1 MIEFKSLKETKQADF
16 IGRIFLV
23 TFVIISIFT
32 AMFFLPWQQTVK
44 GEGELIAHDPSQRL
58 HTLNATIDGFV
69 EKIHVRENQY
79 VKKGDILF
87 SMIDLD
93 PQFLDRITKIDKS
106 IGEQISFTKQE
117 LEILNKNKENI
128 YKQII
133 NTNELYKRR
142 YEQKK
147 DEISSLELHSIGL
160 KKNYEINKINLERI
174 EKLFSESIESKRNL
188 EAAQNIYI
196 QADVAYKKIYI
207 DIDIK
212 QKDLQII
219 KNEQERLVLDM
230 QNRIQTIDNQ
240 INTALVRLNTLIQS
254 NEVQQ
259 SSIARYNTSEVR
271 AKHDGYVVR
280 IHLNDAYRY
289 LSKGQSVIDFAPKV
303 DQRTI
308 VFKVSDFNMPLIK
321 KGLPARIVFYGWP
334 ALQISGWPTI
344 QNGTFSGII
353 ERVDP
358 IVHEKGF
365 YYAYVVEDLNNKWPN
380 SDVLRVGTRATVWT
394 RLSTV
399 AVWEQIWRKMN
410 AFPPN
415 MVEPKVQDEL

>member
-1 MIEFKSLKETKQADF
+1 MIEFKSLKETKQAKF
-16 IGRIFLV
+16 VGYLFLV
-23 TFVIISIFT
+23 TFVIMSFFVAIL
-32 AMFFLPWQQTVK
+32 FLPWQQTVK

-69 EKIHVRENQY
+69 QKIYVRENQY

-87 SMIDLD
+87 SMVDLD
-93 PQFLDRITKIDKS
+93 PQFLSRITKIDKS
-106 IGEQISFTKQE
+106 IGQQIGFTKQE
-117 LEILNKNKENI
+117 LDILNKNKENMH
-128 YKQII
+128 KQII
-133 NTNELYKRR
+133 NIDELYKRR

-147 DEISSLELHSIGL
+147 DEISSLELHSVAL
-160 KKNYEINKINLERI
+160 KKNYEINKINLERV
-174 EKLFSESIESKRNL
+174 EKLFNESIESKRNL
-188 EAAQNIYI
+188 ERAQNIYI
-196 QADVAYKKIYI
+196 QAEVTYKKVYI
-207 DIDIK
+207 DLEIK
-212 QKDLQII
+212 QKDLKII
-219 KNEQERLVLDM
+219 KKEQERLVLDM

-240 INTALVRLNTLIQS
+240 INTALVRLNALIQS
-254 NEVQQ
+254 NEIQQ

-271 AKHDGYVVR
+271 SRHDGYVVR

-289 LSKGQSVIDFAPKV
+289 LSKGQSIIDFAPNV

-344 QNGTFSGII
+344 QSGTFSGII
-353 ERVDP
+353 ERVDS
-358 IVHEKGF
+358 IVQEKGF
-365 YYAYVVEDLNNKWPN
+365 YYAYVIEDLDNKWPDT
-380 SDVLRVGTRATVWT
+380 DVLRIGTRATVWT

-399 AVWEQIWRKMN
+399 EIWEQIWRKMN

-415 MVEPKVQDEL
+415 MVEPKAQNEL